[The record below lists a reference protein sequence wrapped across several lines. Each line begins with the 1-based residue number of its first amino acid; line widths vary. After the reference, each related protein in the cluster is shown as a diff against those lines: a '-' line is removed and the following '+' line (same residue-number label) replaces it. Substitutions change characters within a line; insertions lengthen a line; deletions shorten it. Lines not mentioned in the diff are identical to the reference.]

1 MSKQS
6 NKRQDAYYE
15 PGNSLRD
22 YIRSLFIRFGRSTS
36 GKVHVRD
43 AIDVQRT
50 MMLVMLALMPATLFG
65 LYNVGYQAQLAVISG
80 LSTPDVWQLMPFNA
94 LVGGLT
100 ADSGLLSLMA
110 YGASF
115 FLPIYL
121 VAMLTNLAWEVVF
134 ARVRGSELQEG
145 FMVTSLLLALILPVS
160 IPLWMVAVAIS
171 FGVVMAKEIFGG
183 LGYNFLN
190 PALAALAFIYFAY
203 PGEFESAATLVA
215 VDGFT
220 GATTL
225 AQTAAGK
232 LSWDAGALAA
242 FSDGAWW
249 DAFLGFTP
257 GAIGETSTL
266 AILIGGA
273 YLILTRL
280 VDWRIVTAVFF
291 GMVATSMLFNVIGS
305 ETNAMFAMP
314 WTWHLV
320 TGGFAIGMMFMATDP
335 VTTAYTLKGKW
346 AFGLMIGAMTVMIRV
361 VNAKMPEG
369 IMLAILF
376 ANLWAP
382 LFDHLVMRAN
392 IKRRLARS

>member
-335 VTTAYTLKGKW
+335 VTTAYTRKGKW